1 MKTAGTARRT
11 ALSNFLRS
19 RRARLTPEDVGMA
32 PGLRRR
38 TPGLRREELAVLAG
52 VGVTW
57 YTWLEQGRAINP
69 SPEVLASLART
80 LRLDQAET
88 EYLFRLAGSH
98 ALPAE
103 GPVPERV
110 PGALLRLLQAQSPSP
125 AFLVDSDWDVRAW
138 NPQADA
144 LFEFSGRPAG
154 ECNLGWVVFANHAH
168 RARTVDW
175 ERHARRTLAQLRAA
189 YGERGGDGS
198 PGARRLAAL
207 IARLRAGF
215 PEADRWLDEHQ
226 VQERSGTE
234 KDLVHEVLG
243 PLRIDQLVLRAQGEP
258 QLELVVFA
266 PRDEETAERLRRLVP
281 DGEPASDG
289 EQVADRKSGAVREP
303 VYGPAEG

>member
-110 PGALLRLLQAQSPSP
+110 PGALLRLLDAQSPSP
-125 AFLVDSDWDVRAW
+125 AFLIDAGWDVRAW

-144 LFEFSGRPAG
+144 LFEFSRWPAG

-198 PGARRLAAL
+198 PGAQRLAAV

-234 KDLVHEVLG
+234 KDLEHEVLG
-243 PLRIDQLVLRAQGEP
+243 LLRIDQLVLRAQGEP
-258 QLELVVFA
+258 QLELVVLA
-266 PRDEETAERLRRLVP
+266 PRDEETAERLRRLAPGGQRRP
-281 DGEPASDG
+281 DRGSATDPEPEPA
-289 EQVADRKSGAVREP
+289 AVPSPER
-303 VYGPAEG
+303 VRA

>member
-1 MKTAGTARRT
+1 MTTVGTRRT

-19 RRARLTPEDVGMA
+19 RRAGLTPEDVGMA

-98 ALPAE
+98 PPSE
-103 GPVPERV
+103 QGPVPELV
-110 PGALLRLLQAQSPSP
+110 PGALLRLMHAQAPAP
-125 AFLVDSDWDVRAW
+125 AFLIDAGWDIRAW
-138 NPQADA
+138 NPPAEA
-144 LFEFSGRPAG
+144 LFEFSRWSAA
-154 ECNLGWVVFANHAH
+154 ECNLAWVAFANDTH

-175 ERHARRTLAQLRAA
+175 ERHARRVLAQLRAA
-189 YGERGGDGS
+189 YGERGGDDS

-234 KDLVHEVLG
+234 KDLEHEVLG
-243 PLRIDQLVLRAQGEP
+243 LLRIDQLVLLAPGEP
-258 QLELVVFA
+258 QLELVVMA
-266 PRDEETAERLRRLVP
+266 PRDEETAQRLGRLVP
-281 DGEPASDG
+281 EHALS
-289 EQVADRKSGAVREP
+289 EA
-303 VYGPAEG
+303 